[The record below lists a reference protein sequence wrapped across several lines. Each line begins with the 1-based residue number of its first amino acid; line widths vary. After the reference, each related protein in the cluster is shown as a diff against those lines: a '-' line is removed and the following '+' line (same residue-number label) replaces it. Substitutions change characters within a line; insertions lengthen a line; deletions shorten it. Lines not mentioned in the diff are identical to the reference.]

1 MLYNLLLPLRLDWL
15 PLYSS
20 ETELRIGQRVEVRF
34 SGNDYTAVVVGAGR
48 QTAATAYKVNTISA
62 LLPQVPDITAEE
74 LKLWRF
80 ISSYYL
86 CTLGEVYAAAYPK
99 YKTESEKKHRKT
111 DPDTPVCCDL
121 TPKPESLRAG
131 KPILYEGSDR
141 NGYYMEKIRVC
152 LDAGFSALVLVPE
165 LEYTFILQQAISGRF
180 PGQVFLYDSLITPAK
195 KRKLAQTL
203 RKADKPVVV
212 IGTKSALFLPYRK
225 LGVVIVDEEQ
235 DSSHKQPEP
244 APRYNARDTAIVLGS
259 IHSAQVVLGS
269 FTPSL
274 ESLYNCKT
282 GKYTLVQGQLSPS
295 CKLDVI
301 DILAEKKKKGMEGDY
316 SKKLLIKLKRTDCKE
331 KVCIIRSYKS
341 EEETAEFFATRFP
354 GLDPQIL
361 TAFSAKHNTADTAL
375 TAVLNADSLFDR
387 DDFRS
392 DEKALQLLRS
402 FASHTQ
408 NLVIQCTASSLPVYS
423 AIGDISFEDEL
434 LKERKTF
441 RMPPYTRMVD
451 IKDKKTG
458 QLVERKTLDRDAH
471 LDEAKARLKVQYG
484 ALYIIDVDPI

>member
-1 MLYNLLLPLRLDWL
+1 MLYNLLLPLKLDWL

-20 ETELRIGQRVEVRF
+20 ETPLRIGQRVEVRF
-34 SGNDYTAVVVGAGR
+34 SGKDYTAVVVGPSSEP
-48 QTAATAYKVNTISA
+48 TPSAYRVSEISA
-62 LLPQVPDITAEE
+62 LLPHVADITEEE

-99 YKTESEKKHRKT
+99 YKTESERKRRKM
-111 DPDTPVCCDL
+111 DPEPVACPMV
-121 TPKPESLRAG
+121 PKPEVLRAG
-131 KPILYEGSDR
+131 KPILYESGER
-141 NGYYMEKIRVC
+141 NPYYIEKIKASLVE
-152 LDAGFSALVLVPE
+152 GYSALVLVPE
-165 LEYTFILQQAISGRF
+165 LEYTFILQQALSDEF
-180 PGQVFLYDSLITPAK
+180 PGNVFLYDSLITPAK
-195 KRKLAQTL
+195 KRKLCETL

-235 DSSHKQPEP
+235 DPSHKQPEP

-259 IHSAQVVLGS
+259 IHSAQVILGS

-282 GKYTLVQGQLSPS
+282 GKYTLLQGQLAPA
-295 CKLDVI
+295 CKLDII
-301 DILAEKKKKGMEGDY
+301 DILSEKKKKGMDDDY
-316 SKKLLIKLKRTDCKE
+316 SKKLLFKLKKISAGEIVT
-331 KVCIIRSYKS
+331 IIRAYKS
-341 EEETAEFFATRFP
+341 EEEIVEFFLTRFP
-354 GLDPQIL
+354 ELDPQIL
-361 TAFSAKHNTADTAL
+361 TPFSAKHMTVDSAL

-402 FASHTQ
+402 FASHTKH
-408 NLVIQCTASSLPVYS
+408 LVVQCTASSHPVYS
-423 AIGDISFEDEL
+423 AIGDITFEDAL
-434 LKERKTF
+434 LQERKTF
-441 RMPPYTRMVD
+441 RMPPYTRLVD

-458 QLVERKTLDRDAH
+458 QLVERKTLERDSH
-471 LDEAKARLKVQYG
+471 LEENKARLKVQYG
-484 ALYIIDVDPI
+484 ALYIIDVDPL